1 MALIFSL
8 VAFSL
13 ATMNSVLSAR
23 IAGFCSMSSGSHYL
37 MTKTVLEELASRGH
51 EVLMVVSS
59 DYGHSRS
66 NETIPHKIYQV
77 PFKYGHL
84 EEFLVKA
91 GMEKKMWQLMTTIR
105 DYMQTSCEHLL
116 KSKEL
121 LGDLRNF
128 DLFVYEGLAFCA
140 GLVAELYNIPRVLII
155 PGVPRHGGF
164 LMIPSPISYVPMG
177 MTGFTDKMS
186 FVQRV
191 ANLGAYVAIQL
202 MFNFAFVGPISSL
215 KAKYNIAPEKSTPEA
230 LSNNELVIMSSDVAL
245 EYPQPLL
252 PGQIMAG
259 PITIKK
265 PKPLPAE
272 LESYTNGSEFE
283 SEGFIIV
290 SFGSYVE
297 TLMTK
302 DKIDIMAA
310 AFGKLKQKV
319 LWKLKNYTPPSMS
332 PNIRPMDWLPQN
344 DLLAHK
350 KIRAFVTHAG
360 HSSLYESAYHG
371 VPLVAIPL
379 FADQFEN
386 AKKAEDFGLGLALNF
401 ETLDSAQLLATIEQ
415 VVNEPRFKK
424 AAVRISKIM
433 KDKPRTPLETTADW
447 IEYVLRHGGA
457 QHLRA
462 QVFNIHWY
470 QYYLID
476 VIAFLVSVV
485 TLVVMAIW
493 KTCRCF
499 CRLCCKRNG
508 TKSKNE

>member
-1 MALIFSL
+1 MVLIFGL

-13 ATMNSVLSAR
+13 IATMNSVLSAR

-66 NETIPHKIYQV
+66 NETIPHRIHQV
-77 PFKYGHL
+77 PFKYGFI
-84 EEFLVKA
+84 EEFVVKA
-91 GMEKKMWQLMTTIR
+91 GMEKKMWQLMTTFGA
-105 DYMQTSCEHLL
+105 YLQTTCECLL
-116 KSKEL
+116 NSKEL
-121 LGDLRNF
+121 LEDLRNF
-128 DLFVYEGLAFCA
+128 DLFVYEGWGFCV
-140 GLVAELYNIPRVLII
+140 GLVAELYQIPRVVII
-155 PGVPRHGGF
+155 PGVPRPGVF
-164 LMIPSPISYVPMG
+164 LMIPSPVSYVPMG

-191 ANLGAYVAIQL
+191 ANLGAYVAFQL
-202 MFNFAFVGPISSL
+202 MFNFVFVAPISSL

-230 LSNNELVIMSSDVAL
+230 LSNDELVIMSSDVAL

-272 LESYTNGSEFE
+272 LESYINGSE

-297 TLMTK
+297 TVMTK

-319 LWKLKNYTPPSMS
+319 LWKLKNYTPPSLS

-350 KIRAFVTHAG
+350 KIRAFVTHVG
-360 HSSLYESAYHG
+360 HSSFYESAYHG

-386 AKKAEDFGLGLALNF
+386 AKRAEDFGLGLALDF
-401 ETLDSAQLLATIEQ
+401 ESLDSAQLLGTIEQ
-415 VVNEPRFKK
+415 VVNKPRFKK
-424 AAVRISKIM
+424 AAVRIAKIM